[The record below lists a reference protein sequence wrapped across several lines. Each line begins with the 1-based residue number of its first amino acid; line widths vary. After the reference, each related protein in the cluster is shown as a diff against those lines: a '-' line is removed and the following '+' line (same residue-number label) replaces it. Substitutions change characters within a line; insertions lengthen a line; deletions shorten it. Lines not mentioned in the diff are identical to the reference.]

1 MKELM
6 NRDDQPAVGILDSGV
21 GGLTVAK
28 EVLRQLPG
36 ERIIY
41 FGDTSRCPYGPRP
54 GEEVLRFTLEIVRF
68 LEQFPLKALV
78 IACNTATAVAVD
90 VVRKRTAVPV
100 LGVIE
105 PGARAAI
112 QSTRQ
117 GRIGV
122 IGTQGTV
129 RSGAYEKALKRL
141 NPGLFVV
148 SHACPAL
155 VPLVE
160 SDCGGTEEARRVVES
175 SLVPLKKHDVDT
187 LILGCTH
194 YPLIADLIGEVMGE
208 GVQLISSAEE
218 TAREL
223 KTLLEGRNLLSSEGT
238 DRPAA
243 HRFFTSGDPDFFRRI
258 AERWLG
264 CSVQV
269 TRAAAETSVPTSL

>member
-1 MKELM
+1 M

-28 EVLRQLPG
+28 EVLRQLGG

-90 VVRKRTAVPV
+90 EVRKRTSVPV

-141 NPGLFVV
+141 DPGLFVV

-160 SDCGGTEEARRVVES
+160 SDCGGTAEARQVVET
-175 SLVPLKKHDVDT
+175 SLAPLKKHDVDT

-194 YPLIADLIGEVMGE
+194 YPLIADLIAEVMGE
-208 GVQLISSAEE
+208 DVQLISSAEE

-223 KTLLEGRNLLSSEGT
+223 KTLLEGRNLLSPEGT
-238 DRPAA
+238 NRPAY
-243 HRFFTSGDPDFFRRI
+243 HRFFTSGDPGFFRRI

-269 TRAAAETSVPTSL
+269 TRAVAEASVPTSL

>member
-1 MKELM
+1 MD
-6 NRDDQPAVGILDSGV
+6 RDDQPAVGILDSGV

-28 EVLRQLPG
+28 EVLRQLGG

-90 VVRKRTAVPV
+90 EVRKRTSVPV

-141 NPGLFVV
+141 DPGLFVV

-175 SLVPLKKHDVDT
+175 SLAPLKKHHVDT

-208 GVQLISSAEE
+208 DVQLISSAEE

-223 KTLLEGRNLLSSEGT
+223 KTLLEGRNLLSPEGT
-238 DRPAA
+238 DRPAP

-269 TRAAAETSVPTSL
+269 TRAVAKTSVPTSL

>member
-1 MKELM
+1 M
-6 NRDDQPAVGILDSGV
+6 NREDQPAVGILDSGV
-21 GGLTVAK
+21 GGLTVVK
-28 EVLRQLPG
+28 EVMRQLRG

-41 FGDTSRCPYGPRP
+41 FGDTKRCPYGPRP
-54 GEEVLRFTLEIVRF
+54 EEEVLRFTLEIVRF

-78 IACNTATAVAVD
+78 IACNTATAVAID
-90 VVRKRTAVPV
+90 EVRKQTSKPV

-112 QSTRQ
+112 QSTLR

-129 RSGAYEKALKRL
+129 RSGAYEKALKRMD
-141 NPGLFVV
+141 PRLFVV
-148 SHACPAL
+148 SLACPAF

-160 SDCGGTEEARRVVES
+160 NDCGGTEEARRVVES
-175 SLVPLKKHDVDT
+175 SLAPLQQYHVDT

-194 YPLIADLIGEVMGE
+194 YPLIADLIGDVMGE
-208 GVQLISSAEE
+208 DVQLISSAEE

-223 KTLLEGRNLLSSEGT
+223 KTLLKERNLLSPENT
-238 DRPAA
+238 DLSDF

-264 CSVQV
+264 CPVRVS
-269 TRAAAETSVPTSL
+269 RAIPETTISGLL

>member
-1 MKELM
+1 M
-6 NRDDQPAVGILDSGV
+6 DSGV

-90 VVRKRTAVPV
+90 EVRKRTSVPV

-129 RSGAYEKALKRL
+129 RSGAYEKALKRMD
-141 NPGLFVV
+141 PGLFVV

-175 SLVPLKKHDVDT
+175 SLAPLKKHDVDT

-223 KTLLEGRNLLSSEGT
+223 KTLLEGRNLLSPEGT